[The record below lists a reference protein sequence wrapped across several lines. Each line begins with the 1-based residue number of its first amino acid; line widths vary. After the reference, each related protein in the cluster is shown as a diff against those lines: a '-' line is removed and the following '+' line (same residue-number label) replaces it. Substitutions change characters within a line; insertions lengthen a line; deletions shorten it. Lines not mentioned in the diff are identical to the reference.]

1 MIRFILM
8 RLVNLYELC
17 IIVWCLMS
25 WLPRTRSSIVE
36 TIRNFLGTICEP
48 YLSVFRGLIPPF
60 SGIDFSPIVALLVL
74 ELIERYVLPIIR
86 F

>member
-1 MIRFILM
+1 MIGYLLI
-8 RLVNLYELC
+8 RLVRLYELA
-17 IIVWCLMS
+17 IIVWCVMS
-25 WLPRTRSSIVE
+25 WIPRTSSDIVE

-48 YLSVFRGLIPPF
+48 YLSLFRSLIPPF

-74 ELIERYVLPIIR
+74 ELIERYVLPIIM

>member
-1 MIRFILM
+1 MIGYLLI
-8 RLVNLYELC
+8 RLVRLYELA

-25 WLPRTRSSIVE
+25 WLPRTNSSIVE

-48 YLSVFRGLIPPF
+48 YLSLFRSFIPPF
-60 SGIDFSPIVALLVL
+60 GGIDFSPIVALLVL
-74 ELIERYVLPIIR
+74 ELIERYVLPIIM